1 MRRMFVAAAALMMLV
16 GAGAAFAFP
25 FDGVVTCE
33 GNGEPMQGIVVTIA
47 STDGQG
53 FLAQSTT
60 DEFGHFDIH
69 LPGVYGCYRVTLAVA
84 DGDNVV
90 SPAEGYYDFCI
101 LSGVMEYHQDFVV
114 YSPTCLPPE
123 PEMACWLTAGG
134 AKFSSLT
141 GTYLGQS
148 GRLRAAKEYNWGG
161 NVNPGCSPTAGE
173 GGQWNTID
181 ALRKLHFQGFAI
193 EVVRC
198 GNVEGIPPGSTSPVT
213 PYNFIEFQGTGR
225 VQGIQG
231 NKADY
236 PLVYFF
242 ARAEDRNEPGS
253 NGMRD
258 GAGKDRYF
266 LNVYTDPSDPVGT
279 SLLLVDLDGDPAT
292 VDPLIITDGNMQI
305 HISSCDDPI
314 AVLPKLETPKGTES
328 EPAVVTPVA
337 VEFAAPRPNP
347 ASNYA
352 TLRFAL
358 PREAS
363 IALGVFDVSGR
374 LVRELATGRANAGQH
389 GVTWNL
395 LDRDGQRVANGVYFA
410 RLAVDGQVRTQAISV
425 AR

>member
-1 MRRMFVAAAALMMLV
+1 MKRLIVWAAALAMLA
-16 GAGAAFAFP
+16 GAGAAYAFP
-25 FDGVVTCE
+25 FDGYVTCE
-33 GNGEPMQGIVVTIA
+33 GNGEPMPGIVVTVT
-47 STDGQG
+47 STDALG
-53 FLAQSTT
+53 FSGQSTT
-60 DEFGHFDIH
+60 DDYGYFNVHI
-69 LPGVYGCYRVTLAVA
+69 PGEIACFRVTLATA
-84 DGDNVV
+84 PGDHVS
-90 SPAEGYYDFCI
+90 SPAEGYYDFCTQV
-101 LSGVMEYHQDFVV
+101 GVYEYHQDFVV
-114 YSPTCLPPE
+114 YSPTCVDE

-134 AKFSSLT
+134 AKFSAIT
-141 GTYLGQS
+141 GTTLGQS
-148 GRLRAAKEYNWGG
+148 SRTKSKLYNWGG

-181 ALRKLHFQGFAI
+181 AAQKLHFQGFAI

-231 NKADY
+231 NKANY

-253 NGMRD
+253 SGMRD

-266 LNVYTDPSDPVGT
+266 LNVYTDPGDPVG
-279 SLLLVDLDGDPAT
+279 SSIILVDIDADPAT

-305 HISSCDDPI
+305 HISSCDDPM
-314 AVLPKLETPKGTES
+314 AVLPRLTAPVTETASGSATVAP
-328 EPAVVTPVA
+328 VTL
-337 VEFAAPRPNP
+337 EFAAPRPNP
-347 ASNYA
+347 ASSYA

-363 IALGVFDVSGR
+363 IGLGVYDVGGR
-374 LVRELATGRANAGQH
+374 LVRTLATGVANAGQH

-395 LDRDGQRVANGVYFA
+395 LDRDGQRVPNGVYFA
-410 RLAVDGQVRTQAISV
+410 RLAVDGQVRTQAIAV

>member
-1 MRRMFVAAAALMMLV
+1 MKKLILAAAALMLLV
-16 GAGAAFAFP
+16 GAGSAFAFP
-25 FDGVVTCE
+25 FDGYVTCE
-33 GNGEPMQGIVVTIA
+33 GNGEPMPGIVVTVT

-53 FLAQSTT
+53 FLGQSTT
-60 DEFGHFDIH
+60 DDYGRYDVH
-69 LPGVYGCYRVTLAVA
+69 LPGVLGCYRVTLATA
-84 DGDNVV
+84 AGDHV
-90 SPAEGYYDFCI
+90 STPAEGYYDFCVVV
-101 LSGVMEYHQDFVV
+101 GVSEYHQDFVV
-114 YSPTCLPPE
+114 YSPSCVE
-123 PEMACWLTAGG
+123 VPEMACWLTAGG
-134 AKFSSLT
+134 AKFSTLT
-141 GTYLGQS
+141 GTMLGQS
-148 GRLRAAKEYNWGG
+148 RRMKTQKEYNWGG
-161 NVNPGCSPTAGE
+161 NVNPGCSPTAGD

-181 ALRKLHFQGFAI
+181 AGKKLHFQGFHI

-253 NGMRD
+253 SGMRD

-266 LNVYTDPSDPVGT
+266 LNVYTDQADPVGS
-279 SLLLVDLDGDPAT
+279 SLILVDVDANAAT

-314 AVLPKLETPKGTES
+314 EVLPNLTIPSTETEAGVA
-328 EPAVVTPVA
+328 AVAPVTL
-337 VEFAAPRPNP
+337 EFAAPRPNP
-347 ASNYA
+347 ASSYA

-358 PREAS
+358 PREAT
-363 IALGVFDVSGR
+363 IGLGVFDVSGR
-374 LVRELATGRANAGQH
+374 LVRELATGVAGAGQH

-395 LDRDGQRVANGVYFA
+395 IDRDGQRVANGVYFA
-410 RLAVDGQVRTQAISV
+410 RLAVDGVVRTQAICV